1 MNLDQLRDG
10 APTAVTVAPASGRW
24 GRPLRQGAEVR
35 LTFDEDGTD
44 VQLAWEAADGR
55 YVERVEA
62 IDDES
67 ARRLAGWRETGP
79 VRLAWVADEVV
90 GESLAARIQVHVFH
104 ASHSFP
110 EPVVLIVDERIR
122 DRLQRVRRRSLSSA
136 EACSWLAEQVLMPG
150 SAPGHR
156 RAVAI
161 GAPEQGGRFRLLG
174 RSIAVDVLPGKG
186 PLTVDT
192 VVSLR
197 RSSRAQGFKPQE
209 FLIEAPLEFRDVTA
223 AGEARTAIQDQIRA
237 LVQQPGSY
245 LNLWLEYQKI
255 ERDNLSQRARRVGW
269 LHYDGFEALPT
280 GAWRFLIRDTAALGA
295 FARRVEADGRPDL
308 ECAEDVPGEL
318 RRVQDEASDAL
329 APADDAGRRAPA
341 PVGSLDRADHR
352 TGVLLLWP
360 VEEEND
366 ALPPRRGYL
375 FPALRGDRARLER
388 REQAV
393 QRITSAD
400 ANMPKLVHLLQG
412 GKVQARR
419 VDRTRPLSE
428 AARRAFGREPTPKQ
442 RAALDQALN
451 TPDVALIQGPPGT
464 GKTQVIA
471 ALQARLAELDGD
483 RPELAGRTLVTSF
496 QHDAVD
502 HVVSR
507 SRVLGLPPVRFGGRP
522 GEHPERVQVERWRVE
537 LREHLSS
544 QLATLGEPRPLQDYR
559 RALDGCAR
567 YAAGRLP
574 PAELKALLEELC
586 ALEPGALLS
595 DVWQRLDDARQ
606 GPRARSTK
614 GSYERELQRRAAS
627 GLRVVPAAFED
638 DGPRAAHN
646 VLSRCGPLLRGE
658 ERALLE
664 RAAAREPGA
673 GFAELDALAKLRD
686 GLLDR
691 LLAPVLREDRQA
703 IDPHVLEAL
712 QDAVGCLED
721 RARRSEGG
729 VADALAELRDTIDQ
743 DPEGM
748 REMLQR
754 YSSSWAATCQQ
765 AVGGALRRASGHF
778 FGTASFE
785 TVIVDEAARANPLDL
800 FIPMSLARRRIVLV
814 GDHRQLPHL
823 LDPDVER
830 TLNLVDPDGKSTLR
844 DEERDALRRSLFERL
859 FEELRKRELED
870 GIARVITLDQQ
881 FRMHPTLGRF
891 VSDAFYAP
899 HEEGFSSPRPASDFA
914 HRLPGYLRGE
924 LPLCAVWKDVPR
936 SLGGEESLETSK
948 CRQPEAAWIA
958 QEVRRLLEASNESLS
973 IGVISFYAAQVEVL
987 LAEMARHELAS
998 RNPDTGEL
1006 EVATRWRTLE
1016 REGRREDRLRVGT
1029 VDAFQGQ
1036 EFDVVFLSVVR
1047 SNGLRATTEIERR
1060 HKFGHL
1066 MVENRLCVAMSRQRR
1081 LLIAVG
1087 DRAMFDDP
1095 AAEVAVRGLT
1105 QFLKVCRG
1113 DHGDVT

>member
-1 MNLDQLRDG
+1 MNLEQLRDG
-10 APTAVTVAPASGRW
+10 APTAVTVAPAGGRW

-44 VQLAWEAADGR
+44 VQLAWDAPGGR

-67 ARRLAGWRETGP
+67 SRRLAGWRETGP
-79 VRLAWVADEVV
+79 VRLAWVADEAV
-90 GESLAARIQVHVFH
+90 GAQAAARIQVHVFH

-110 EPVVLIVDERIR
+110 EPVVLVVDERIR
-122 DRLQRVRRRSLSSA
+122 DRLERVRRKSISSA
-136 EACSWLAEQVLMPG
+136 EACTWLAEQVFLPG
-150 SAPGHR
+150 SAPGQR
-156 RAVAI
+156 RAVAV

-174 RSIAVDVLPGKG
+174 RSIAVDVLPGRG

-197 RSSRAQGFKPQE
+197 RSARAQGFKPQE
-209 FLIEAPLEFRDVTA
+209 FLIDAPLEFRDVTA
-223 AGEARTAIQDQIRA
+223 AGEARSAIQEQIRA
-237 LVQQPGSY
+237 LVQERGSY
-245 LNLWLEYQKI
+245 LNLWLEYQAI

-269 LHYDGFEALPT
+269 LQYDGFEALPS
-280 GAWRFLIRDTAALGA
+280 GAWRFQVRDTATLGD

-318 RRVQDEASDAL
+318 RVQGEVPDVVAPSEEAL
-329 APADDAGRRAPA
+329 RRAPA

-352 TGVLLLWP
+352 TGVLLIWP
-360 VEEEND
+360 VEEDND

-400 ANMPKLVHLLQG
+400 AAMPQLVHLLQG
-412 GKVQARR
+412 GKVRTRR
-419 VDRTRPLSE
+419 VDRVQPMTE
-428 AARRAFGREPTPKQ
+428 AARRAFGREPTDKQ
-442 RAALDQALN
+442 RRALDLALN

-522 GEHPERVQVERWRVE
+522 GERPERVQVERWCVE
-537 LREHLSS
+537 LREHLAV
-544 QLATLGEPRPLQDYR
+544 QLAGLPESRPLQDYR

-574 PAELKALLEELC
+574 PDELRTLLEELC
-586 ALEPGALLS
+586 TLEPGAILT
-595 DVWQRLDDARQ
+595 DVWQRLDEARQ
-606 GPRARSTK
+606 GPRGRAAK

-627 GLRVVPAAFED
+627 GLRVLPAAFED
-638 DGPRAAHN
+638 DGPRTAHN
-646 VLSRCGPLLRGE
+646 VLARCNALLGAE

-673 GFAELDALAKLRD
+673 SFEELEALARLRD

-703 IDPHVLEAL
+703 IDSRVLDAL

-721 RARRSEGG
+721 RARRSQGG
-729 VADALAELRDTIDQ
+729 VADALAELRDTIEQ
-743 DPEGM
+743 DPDGM
-748 REMLQR
+748 RETLQR

-765 AVGGALRRASGHF
+765 AVGGALRRASGRI
-778 FGTASFE
+778 FGTATFE

-830 TLNLVDPDGKSTLR
+830 TLNLVDADGKSTLR

-870 GIARVITLDQQ
+870 GIPRVITLDQQ
-881 FRMHPTLGRF
+881 FRMHPVLGQF
-891 VSDAFYAP
+891 VSGAFYAR
-899 HEEGFSSPRPASDFA
+899 HEEGFESRRPASDFA

-924 LPLCAVWKDVPR
+924 SPLCAVWKDIPR
-936 SLGGEESLETSK
+936 SVGGEDTQDTSK
-948 CRQPEAAWIA
+948 VRQPEAAWIA
-958 QEVRRLLEASNESLS
+958 QEVRRLLDASHEPLS
-973 IGVISFYAAQVEVL
+973 IGVISFYAAQVETL

-998 RNPDTGEL
+998 RDADTGEL
-1006 EVATRWRTLE
+1006 EVALRWRTLE
-1016 REGRREDRLRVGT
+1016 RDGRREDRLRVGT

-1047 SNGLRATTEIERR
+1047 SNGMRSTTEVERR
-1060 HKFGHL
+1060 HKYGHL

-1087 DRAMFDDP
+1087 DRAMFDEP
-1095 AAEVAVRGLT
+1095 AAEVAVPGLT
-1105 QFLKVCRG
+1105 HFLKVCRG